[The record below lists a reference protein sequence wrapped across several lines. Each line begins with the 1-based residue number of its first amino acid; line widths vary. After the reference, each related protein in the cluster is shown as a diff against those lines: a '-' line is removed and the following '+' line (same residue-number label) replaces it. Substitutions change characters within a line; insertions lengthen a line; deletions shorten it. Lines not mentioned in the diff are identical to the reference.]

1 MIADLSISDV
11 SALLMVLFTC
21 AITVANIL
29 LWLATRRTIKLQVA
43 SNYSLNH
50 QAIVN
55 GHRDLFLGL
64 LHQPDILQKFAK
76 ANKLDPAQWELQI
89 ISSFFINHAIIH
101 YLNFSNGTL
110 DKTYLEGFKRD
121 AQEFLSLPTIQAH
134 WQAARLGY
142 SAAFR
147 KFVEEELMAS
157 TSDAPV
163 STLPPAPAKS

>member
-1 MIADLSISDV
+1 M
-11 SALLMVLFTC
+11 
-21 AITVANIL
+21 ANIL
-29 LWLATRRTIKLQVA
+29 LWLATRRTIKLQVS

-50 QAIVN
+50 QSIVN

-76 ANKLDPAQWELQI
+76 ANNLDPEQWELQI
-89 ISSFFINHAIIH
+89 ISSFFINHAFIH
-101 YLNFSNGTL
+101 YLNFSNRTL

-147 KFVEEELMAS
+147 KFVEEELMAAAS
-157 TSDAPV
+157 DTSV
-163 STLPPAPAKS
+163 STLPPAPVKP

>member
-1 MIADLSISDV
+1 MTADLSINDLS
-11 SALLMVLFTC
+11 SLLMVLFTC
-21 AITVANIL
+21 VITVANIL
-29 LWLATRRTIKLQVA
+29 LWLATRRTIKLQVS

-50 QAIVN
+50 QSIVN

-76 ANKLDPAQWELQI
+76 ANNLDPEQWELQI
-89 ISSFFINHAIIH
+89 ISSFFINHAFIH
-101 YLNFSNGTL
+101 YLNFSNRTL

-147 KFVEEELMAS
+147 KFVEEELMAAAS
-157 TSDAPV
+157 DTSV
-163 STLPPAPAKS
+163 STLPPAPVKP